1 MWTLSFR
8 FNKSDIVNPR
18 SEAFYF
24 QVGNTVVELI
34 KDNCF
39 DVLDVELFQ
48 KKIWKTHLITRHTN
62 INAHISG
69 SKSAVKLCILNKNL
83 IKKTSDSKRMYLYD
97 MKQLMILCLMTELY
111 LTKLADVQQFGS
123 HCRIV
128 VIFKLSYEIYTS
140 VKSKIYSM

>member
-1 MWTLSFR
+1 
-8 FNKSDIVNPR
+8 
-18 SEAFYF
+18 
-24 QVGNTVVELI
+24 
-34 KDNCF
+34 
-39 DVLDVELFQ
+39 
-48 KKIWKTHLITRHTN
+48 
-62 INAHISG
+62 
-69 SKSAVKLCILNKNL
+69 
-83 IKKTSDSKRMYLYD
+83 MYLYD